1 MLHMVRTGYGA
12 RYPYIVSWVRHRQA
26 HDAADQ
32 QTADFARP
40 RCPDCCGTELIP
52 YTPAYRNAVLFAVL
66 STHANLD

>member
-32 QTADFARP
+32 QTAD
-40 RCPDCCGTELIP
+40 CCGAELIP
-52 YTPAYRNAVLFAVL
+52 HTPTYRNAVLFAVL

>member
-12 RYPYIVSWVRHRQA
+12 RYPYIVSWVRHRQV
-26 HDAADQ
+26 HDAAEQ

-40 RCPDCCGTELIP
+40 HCPDCYDAELIP
-52 YTPAYRNAVLFAVL
+52 HTPTHRNAVLFAVL